1 MEKPE
6 GGTVG
11 HNVNRNLSLTVP
23 DKHSLHATYMPF
35 IKNGGIFVP
44 THERFALHDNV
55 VLQLRLIEEGK
66 RLLIPGRVVWITGGK
81 GQHGTPA
88 GVGLQFTGEQQSRI
102 RQFLEEVM
110 GDLIKQPAQN
120 PTY

>member
-1 MEKPE
+1 MEKP
-6 GGTVG
+6 GSGSLG
-11 HNVNRNLSLTVP
+11 SNVNRNLSLTVT
-23 DKHSLHATYMPF
+23 DKHSLHAAYMPF

-44 THERFALHDNV
+44 THERFSLHDDV

-66 RLLIPGRVVWITGGK
+66 RLLIPGKVVWITGVK
-81 GQHGTPA
+81 SQRGTPA
-88 GVGLQFTGEQQSRI
+88 GVGLQFTGEQQARI

-110 GDLIKQPAQN
+110 GDLVKQPAQN